1 VFEKVL
7 SKNAKESLAVLGKS
21 GLMKLAYLAGGT
33 ALALQI
39 GHRHSYDF
47 DFFSTREFDEKVF
60 LQKIVRLIPD
70 FQLERKD
77 WRIILGYIGKIRFS
91 YFYYQYP
98 LLFKKM
104 NFSGINIAI
113 ADPRDIAAMKIAALS
128 DRGTKRDFVDL
139 YFIFAEEKIITLPET
154 LKLYDKK
161 FKTLRQNKIHIIKSL
176 SYFEDAEKDE
186 MPKMIKPVN
195 WKKVK
200 EYFITEQKKI
210 ANELIRTT

>member
-1 VFEKVL
+1 
-7 SKNAKESLAVLGKS
+7 
-21 GLMKLAYLAGGT
+21 
-33 ALALQI
+33 
-39 GHRHSYDF
+39 
-47 DFFSTREFDEKVF
+47 
-60 LQKIVRLIPD
+60 
-70 FQLERKD
+70 
-77 WRIILGYIGKIRFS
+77 
-91 YFYYQYP
+91 

-104 NFSGINIAI
+104 NFSGINI